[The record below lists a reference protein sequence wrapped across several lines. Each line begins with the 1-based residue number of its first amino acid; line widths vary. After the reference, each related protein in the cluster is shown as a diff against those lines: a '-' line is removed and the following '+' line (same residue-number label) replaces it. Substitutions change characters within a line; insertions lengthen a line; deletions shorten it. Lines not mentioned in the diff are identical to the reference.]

1 MTKKKSFKIYYLLLT
16 EGTTEF
22 NLFGYLTTNK
32 FKGVFEESNVQFSI
46 KVEIVDAGISQGKL
60 NGVGNLSSFKGKYD
74 LIKNDTR
81 YSGQKL
87 FFVIDKDFDD
97 SSQVEALIKGDGNIV
112 QFVEYN
118 SEHLLLRFGGK
129 NPKDPSDFNNNM
141 ANFRTYCK
149 NEFQIKF
156 TKKASEFKDTD
167 FDVVFAN
174 TTDDEIKKAFVELF
188 STLS

>member
-1 MTKKKSFKIYYLLLT
+1 MPRKKSFKIYYLLLT

-22 NLFGYLTTNK
+22 NLFGYLTTKK
-32 FKGVFEESNVQFSI
+32 FKGEFEDSDVQFSI

-60 NGVGNLSSFKGKYD
+60 NGVGDLASFKSKYD
-74 LIKNDTR
+74 AIKNDGR
-81 YSGQKL
+81 YVGQKL

-97 SSQVEALIKGDGNIV
+97 SSQVKKLIEKDENIV

-129 NPKDPSDFNNNM
+129 NPKSPTDFSNMGEFRDYCKSEFQTQFNKVASDF
-141 ANFRTYCK
+141 
-149 NEFQIKF
+149 
-156 TKKASEFKDTD
+156 KDAD
-167 FDVVFAN
+167 FDSIFVN

>member
-1 MTKKKSFKIYYLLLT
+1 MIKKKSFKIYYLLLT

-32 FKGVFEESNVQFSI
+32 FKGVFKESNIQFSI

-60 NGVGNLSSFKGKYD
+60 NGVGDLTSFKVKYG
-74 LIKNDTR
+74 LIKDDAR
-81 YSGQKL
+81 YADQKL
-87 FFVIDKDFDD
+87 FFVIDNDFDD
-97 SSQVEALIKGDGNIV
+97 SSRVKELIEKDGNIV

-129 NPKDPSDFNNNM
+129 NPKNPTDFKNM
-141 ANFRTYCK
+141 GEFRDYCK
-149 NEFQIKF
+149 SEFQKQF
-156 TKKASEFKDTD
+156 NKKASEFKDAD
-167 FDVVFAN
+167 FDSVFVN
-174 TTDDEIKKAFVELF
+174 TKDDEIKEAFVELF

>member
-1 MTKKKSFKIYYLLLT
+1 MPKKKSFKIYYLLLT

-32 FKGVFEESNVQFSI
+32 FKGDFENSNVQFSI
-46 KVEIVDAGISQGKL
+46 KVEIVEAGISQGKL
-60 NGVGNLSSFKGKYD
+60 NGVGNLASFKTKYNS
-74 LIKNDTR
+74 IKEDAR
-81 YSGQKL
+81 YVGQKL

-97 SSQVEALIKGDGNIV
+97 SSQVKALIEKDGNIV

-129 NPKDPSDFNNNM
+129 NPRNPTDFNNM
-141 ANFRTYCK
+141 GEFRNYCK
-149 NEFQIKF
+149 KEFQKQF
-156 TKKASEFKDTD
+156 NKVASDFKDAD
-167 FDVVFAN
+167 FDSVFVN
-174 TTDDEIKKAFVELF
+174 TDDDEIKKTFVELF

>member
-1 MTKKKSFKIYYLLLT
+1 MNKKKSFKIYYLLLT

-32 FKGVFEESNVQFSI
+32 FKGDFEESNVQFSI

-60 NGVGNLSSFKGKYD
+60 NGVGDLTSFTAKYNS
-74 LIKNDTR
+74 IKDDTR
-81 YSGQKL
+81 YVDQKL

-97 SSQVEALIKGDGNIV
+97 SSQVKDLIEKDDNIV

-118 SEHLLLRFGGK
+118 SEYLLLRFGDK
-129 NPKDPSDFNNNM
+129 NPKNPAEFKNIGE
-141 ANFRTYCK
+141 FRDYCK
-149 NEFQIKF
+149 NEFQKQF
-156 TKKASEFKDTD
+156 NKKAPEFKDPD
-167 FDVVFAN
+167 FDSVFAN